1 MIHRFSAYGLAVE
14 SNVAL
19 PGVAADSSVAAA
31 DVILRLVES
40 DRLQIAAVP
49 GEHAWYVS
57 PDRDAQD
64 VPWLTVW
71 RGHGFR
77 FVYSEG
83 AEFRV
88 GLDGSAVDGSWRGP
102 LTLADAA
109 SYVLGPVLAFA
120 LRLRGV
126 VPLHAGAVVADGAA
140 LLFAGPAGAGKS
152 STVAAIG
159 ALGHAVLS
167 DDVVPMRVT
176 PDAIVA
182 AAGFPRVSVWD
193 DTASA
198 IFRRA
203 PGNLPPWSAS
213 YGKRYIDLH
222 HHGFRFCDEPLPIGA
237 IYLLQPRG
245 DQDRQ
250 VRRLT
255 AREALLALAANS
267 YGGYL
272 LDRRMREVEFDVL
285 GAVARQVPVSELRFD
300 GDLSRLLDSCAALL
314 ASRPAGD

>member
-1 MIHRFSAYGLAVE
+1 MA
-14 SNVAL
+14 AL
-19 PGVAADSSVAAA
+19 PGE
-31 DVILRLVES
+31 R
-40 DRLQIAAVP
+40 
-49 GEHAWYVS
+49 AWYVS
-57 PDRDAQD
+57 PDRDDQD

-71 RGHGFR
+71 RGDGFR
-77 FVYSEG
+77 FVYGEG
-83 AEFRV
+83 AEFCV
-88 GLDGSAVDGSWRGP
+88 GLDGSAVDGSWRVP

-126 VPLHAGAVVADGAA
+126 VPLHAGAVAAGGAA

-167 DDVVPMRVT
+167 DDVVPLRVT

-203 PGNLPPWSAS
+203 PRNLPAWSAS
-213 YGKRYIDLH
+213 YGKRCIDLLD
-222 HHGFRFCDEPLPIGA
+222 HGFRFCEQSLPIGA
-237 IYLLQPRG
+237 IYLLQRRG
-245 DQDRQ
+245 EQDRQ
-250 VRRLT
+250 VRRLP

-285 GAVARQVPVSELRFD
+285 GAVARQVPVSAMRFD
-300 GDLSRLLDSCAALL
+300 GDLNRLLDSCAALL
-314 ASRPAGD
+314 ASRLAGD